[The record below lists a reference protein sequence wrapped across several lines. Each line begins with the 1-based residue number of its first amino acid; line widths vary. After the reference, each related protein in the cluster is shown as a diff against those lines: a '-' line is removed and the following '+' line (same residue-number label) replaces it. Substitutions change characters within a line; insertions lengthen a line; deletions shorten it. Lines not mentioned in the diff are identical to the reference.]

1 MNILG
6 LSNRFKVLTFY
17 IKFHQIFGHGVYGS
31 VILGNN
37 GFQIICV
44 VMNEIRGRKFRK
56 ESFKGTYGGVGRE
69 NVVERVV

>member
-1 MNILG
+1 M
-6 LSNRFKVLTFY
+6 
-17 IKFHQIFGHGVYGS
+17 YGS

-69 NVVERVV
+69 NVVEREV